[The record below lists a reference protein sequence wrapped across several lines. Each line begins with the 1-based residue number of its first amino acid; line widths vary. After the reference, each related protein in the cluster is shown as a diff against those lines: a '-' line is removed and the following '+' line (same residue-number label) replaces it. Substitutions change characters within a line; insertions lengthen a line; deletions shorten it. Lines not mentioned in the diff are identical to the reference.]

1 MDVIVKDRQ
10 TLLDVAVQCLGG
22 VESVFALAVRNNKS
36 ITETLID
43 GERLVWEPSDVC
55 DLKVQNEYSAKGIL
69 PATDIDIKEY
79 EALLDATS
87 IRTELRRVPMVA
99 QDVKPKIP
107 VNKIDQ
113 IIADLENGKE
123 VIPES
128 KQPLTRI
135 FDNPFD
141 IVFA

>member
-55 DLKVQNEYSAKGIL
+55 DLKVQKEYSAKGIL

-113 IIADLENGKE
+113 IIADLESGKE